1 MSSIDF
7 DTLKQSILTLLTEA
21 YAGPPDPHE
30 TWFVDNAPDSGVF
43 GAIRGLSAAQA
54 SRSVDGSGRSGTT
67 VASNVEHL
75 RWSMANA
82 NGAMRGRPYQQDWN
96 ESWKVIAVDEPTWE
110 QLRRDLQS
118 EFHNLC
124 QAISTQS
131 ELPGPFLNGV
141 LALAPHAAF
150 HLGLIR
156 QMVERV
162 HEANN
167 LYEGTHDQSI

>member
-7 DTLKQSILTLLTEA
+7 DVLKQSILTLLTEA

-43 GAIRGLSAAQA
+43 GAIRNLSAAEA
-54 SRSVDGSGRSGTT
+54 SFSVDGSGRSGTT

-75 RWSMANA
+75 RWSLANA
-82 NGAMRGRPYQQDWN
+82 SGAMRGQPYRQDWN
-96 ESWKVIAVDEPTWE
+96 ESWEVIDVDEPAWE

-118 EFHNLC
+118 EFRDLC
-124 QAISTQS
+124 QAISVQN
-131 ELPGPFLNGV
+131 ELPGPFFNGV
-141 LALAPHAAF
+141 LALVPHAAF

-162 HEANN
+162 REKNN
-167 LYEGTHDQSI
+167 LFEGTHDQGI